1 MGGGGVSEQ
10 LFLGILYIKGI
21 PAWLLLGLLLGT
33 WLSFPVFSIKF
44 HVILVSKEEGEAY
57 GKRQGELLAWGVWT
71 GQSPCVSAAHLQ
83 SACHSSVLNC
93 LSTFI
98 APSEIL
104 TQKAVWKDSFYR

>member
-1 MGGGGVSEQ
+1 M
-10 LFLGILYIKGI
+10 
-21 PAWLLLGLLLGT
+21 AWNGQ
-33 WLSFPVFSIKF
+33 
-44 HVILVSKEEGEAY
+44 A
-57 GKRQGELLAWGVWT
+57 ELLTYGVYRL

-104 TQKAVWKDSFYR
+104 TQKAVWKDSFYC